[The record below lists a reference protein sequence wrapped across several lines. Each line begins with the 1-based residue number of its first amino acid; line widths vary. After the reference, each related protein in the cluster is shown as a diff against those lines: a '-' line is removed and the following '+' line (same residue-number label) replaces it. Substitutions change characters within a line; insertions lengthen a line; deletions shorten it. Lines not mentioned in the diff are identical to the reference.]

1 MKRKTNLFY
10 TSGPDSKF
18 ITFSNYT
25 ESLTGNFLS
34 TDTKI
39 YPSKFLCLNI
49 ENLNKDSKELLIKY
63 LVAYYENKLAF
74 LRDKLIEENLN
85 VEEYMLPFNYLLEA
99 LAKVKIVSRSYDNII
114 DEDIFNDF
122 VNIILLLN
130 DKVSFFD
137 NKGYAND
144 DLTQNEILDIIEDKK
159 NYYVNNMTD
168 YLNNIIR
175 KYNNDRAKENLP
187 EINIGGDTYK
197 VEFKEYQQG
206 TDDDVRDILY
216 SLSLVWEHDDIVPND
231 TPVHVKHSIID
242 FFNSKENG
250 IFIKSKS
257 NSVIFETDEETDNLI
272 SYIIDKLKLTPTE
285 NTGYYRLNYNDDLI
299 NSTYLWN
306 TKYYLDIKDI
316 NDVESND
323 LNIVYV
329 GDITEF
335 DYNGTYTDTICN
347 IDLFDYTYGEININK
362 SNYNPAYSYAEN
374 TYINKLYNWD
384 NDTPS
389 DYDNV
394 KPIADIYS
402 EDENGAKKLIY
413 NYSSVIDK
421 LNINTPKMS
430 EDDEDDKQIF
440 DTVLKFNVLI
450 PLFDVTNINYKR
462 SELGDLVENKYIDLN
477 HITSS
482 SIDEDN
488 IPYCNNVPLG
498 MWFADEPIELK
509 RDKETGYSQSWSLLI
524 SSQFKPFP
532 YSSKQVKEYEI
543 SKLGNSFNTFSQI
556 LNKQN
561 EIINQFEYYNNKIID
576 IEDKINVILS
586 KINNGTIFED
596 TVDNLK
602 LERHK
607 FEKSINNQFTEF
619 KDYVISYIKNL
630 TWTSSI

>member
-74 LRDKLIEENLN
+74 LRDKLIDENLN
-85 VEEYMLPFNYLLEA
+85 VEDYMLPLNYLLEA
-99 LAKVKIVSRSYDNII
+99 LARVKIISRSQNTNIDDDLFSYFINLIVLINEKVLLCDNNSF
-114 DEDIFNDF
+114 DINNIEQYNK
-122 VNIILLLN
+122 VNEFIQDITELLN
-130 DKVSFFD
+130 SI
-137 NKGYAND
+137 
-144 DLTQNEILDIIEDKK
+144 LT
-159 NYYVNNMTD
+159 
-168 YLNNIIR
+168 
-175 KYNNDRAKENLP
+175 KYNIEREKNNLSP
-187 EINIGGDTYK
+187 IEIGGDTYK
-197 VEFKEYQQG
+197 IEFKTYKQG
-206 TDDDVRDILY
+206 TDDDIRDTLY

-242 FFNSKENG
+242 FFNLGENG
-250 IFIKSKS
+250 VFIKSKS
-257 NSVIFETDEETDNLI
+257 NSVIFETDEETDQLI
-272 SYIIDKLKLTPTE
+272 TYIIEKLNLTPDSD
-285 NTGYYRLNYNDDLI
+285 TGYYKFNYNDDWL
-299 NSTYLWN
+299 NNVELWN
-306 TKYYLDIKDI
+306 TKYYINTKDVSSIESSDLD
-316 NDVESND
+316 
-323 LNIVYV
+323 IVYV

-347 IDLFDYTYGEININK
+347 IDLFDYTYGEIKINK
-362 SNYNPAYSYAEN
+362 SLYNPAYSYAESNYVN
-374 TYINKLYNWD
+374 TLYNWD
-384 NDTPS
+384 QGVPPEYKSLN
-389 DYDNV
+389 
-394 KPIADIYS
+394 PIADVYS
-402 EDENGAKKLIY
+402 EDENGFKSLLY
-413 NYSSVIDK
+413 NYSSLIEKISV
-421 LNINTPKMS
+421 NTPKVS
-430 EDDEDDKQIF
+430 ENETDEDKKVF

-462 SELGDLVENKYIDLN
+462 VENDTIIENRDIDLT
-477 HITSS
+477 HIQSS
-482 SIDEDN
+482 DFDNDN

-532 YSSKQVKEYEI
+532 YSTKQINEYERTKI
-543 SKLGNSFNTFSQI
+543 GNSFNTFSQI

-561 EIINQFEYYNNKIID
+561 EILNQFEYYNNKIID
-576 IEDKINVILS
+576 IEDKINVILT
-586 KINNGTIFED
+586 KINDGSIIDD

-602 LERHK
+602 LEQNR
-607 FEKSINNQFTEF
+607 FEKSINNQFDEF